1 MVQSVRRLPVTMRVS
16 ARNKL
21 PGIVQDIKTDGLM
34 SKVSV
39 RIGDNHLVALITA
52 EAAVEMNLKVGDEV
66 TALVKSTSVL
76 LAKSD

>member
-1 MVQSVRRLPVTMRVS
+1 MRVS

-34 SKVSV
+34 AKVSV

-52 EAAVEMNLKVGDEV
+52 EAATEMGLKVGDEV
-66 TALVKSTSVL
+66 TALIKSTSVL
-76 LAKSD
+76 LAKAD

>member
-1 MVQSVRRLPVTMRVS
+1 MRVS

-34 SKVSV
+34 AKVSV

-52 EAAVEMNLKVGDEV
+52 EAASEMGLKVGDEV
-66 TALVKSTSVL
+66 TALIKSTSVL
-76 LAKSD
+76 LAKAD

>member
-1 MVQSVRRLPVTMRVS
+1 MRVS

-34 SKVSV
+34 AKVSL

-52 EAAVEMNLKVGDEV
+52 EAATEMDLKVGDEV
-66 TALVKSTSVL
+66 TALIKSTSVL
-76 LAKSD
+76 LAKTD

>member
-1 MVQSVRRLPVTMRVS
+1 MRIS

-21 PGIVQDIKTDGLM
+21 PGVVQDIKSDGLM

-52 EAAVEMNLKVGDEV
+52 EAAAEMDLKVGDEV

-76 LAKSD
+76 LAKPD